1 MWAQLLNNVQT
12 PAQERKTELKTVKN
26 MCMTPPYK
34 TVIQARAKNSKQD
47 EKQNT
52 YEYN

>member
-1 MWAQLLNNVQT
+1 MWAQLLNK
-12 PAQERKTELKTVKN
+12 QERRTELKPLNEN
-26 MCMTPPYK
+26 MCMTPQYK
-34 TVIQARAKNSKQD
+34 TVIQARAKDRKQD

>member
-1 MWAQLLNNVQT
+1 M
-12 PAQERKTELKTVKN
+12 R
-26 MCMTPPYK
+26 MTPPYK
-34 TVIQARAKNSKQD
+34 TVIQARAKNKKQD

>member
-1 MWAQLLNNVQT
+1 MYNQKFSL
-12 PAQERKTELKTVKN
+12 
-26 MCMTPPYK
+26 MCVTPPYK
-34 TVIQARAKNSKQD
+34 TVIQARVKNRKQD